1 MGWSGKPA
9 AGTLGWAR
17 HPVAV
22 LVAVALALRL
32 ATLTWGMSLGAAS
45 GWYHPDESKV
55 WSSVVGFPHNYL
67 TNPTFIYGTALQY
80 TIGTLLYPFKRL
92 WAAGHSLLP
101 ISYRQF
107 AVLAIRL
114 FHAMLGA
121 ATVALLY
128 QLALRLWDRSTALL
142 SAALLSVCFLHVLN
156 SALTTLDVPMGFL
169 VVLGALLAAR
179 ASDSLRTRDFLVLGV
194 VLGYLAGTKVTG
206 AALAVVPI
214 VLAVTAPRSERRR
227 WIVGT
232 AIVGSV
238 IIAVFAL
245 STPHVVLH
253 PRAYLASMAHLR
265 MEWVN
270 AVRHTP
276 SEIVRV
282 WLKALTI
289 ALMPAVAVLA
299 LIGLAIGR
307 AAPAARRLEF
317 ALLAYLATQVLIW
330 RAYLPS
336 RFLLPIAPILCA
348 YAARSLVLMSR
359 GTRPWLRRA
368 APAVTT
374 LVLISTLA
382 AVLVGIWVRWHD
394 PRTEAAQAIRRL
406 VPEGSRVGF
415 ASRVAPGARWA
426 RAMRGTGVIM
436 SADSEIQDTRWLFPT
451 VDAARY
457 RITSGLARP
466 AFLVIND
473 WTPGLNW
480 FPGGVQPPTPEEFH
494 AHDELL
500 RKGWGYVQL
509 GYWGPASRLPVEQM
523 ISSIGLYRLEPAA
536 PRDSVSESQLSH
548 SYDLLH

>member
-1 MGWSGKPA
+1 MGWPGKPG
-9 AGTLGWAR
+9 AGSLGWAR

-32 ATLTWGMSLGAAS
+32 ATLTWGMNLGPFS

-55 WSSVVGFPHNYL
+55 WLSVVKFPRNYL
-67 TNPTFIYGTALQY
+67 TNQTFIYGTALQY
-80 TIGTLLYPFKRL
+80 TVGTLLYPFKRL
-92 WAAGHSLLP
+92 WLAGHPLVP
-101 ISYRQF
+101 ITYQQF
-107 AVLAIRL
+107 AVLAIRV
-114 FHAMLGA
+114 FYAMLGA
-121 ATVALLY
+121 ATVVLLY

-194 VLGYLAGTKVTG
+194 AMGYLAGTKVTG

-227 WIVGT
+227 WIAGI
-232 AIVGSV
+232 AIVGAV
-238 IIAVFAL
+238 TIAVFAL

-253 PRAYLASMAHLR
+253 PRAYLASMRQLR

-270 AVRHTP
+270 AVPHTP
-276 SEIVRV
+276 PEIARV

-299 LIGLAIGR
+299 LIGLVIGR
-307 AAPAARRLEF
+307 AAPAARRLEW

-359 GTRPWLRRA
+359 NTRPWLRRA

-374 LVLISTLA
+374 LVLTSTLA
-382 AVLVGIWVRWHD
+382 AVVVGIWVRWHD
-394 PRTEAAQAIRRL
+394 PRTAAAQVIRRI
-406 VPEGSRVGF
+406 VPEGSTVGF
-415 ASRVAPGARWA
+415 ASRVTPGSRWA
-426 RAMRGTGVIM
+426 RGMRGTGVIM
-436 SADSEIQDTRWLFPT
+436 RADSGVQDNQWLFPT
-451 VDAARY
+451 VDTARY
-457 RITSGLARP
+457 RITSGLTRP

-480 FPGGVQPPTPEEFH
+480 FAGGVHPPTPEEFR

-509 GYWGPASRLPVEQM
+509 GHWGPKTRLPVEQM
-523 ISSIGLYRLEPAA
+523 VSSIGLYRLEPAA
-536 PRDSVSESQLSH
+536 PRDSASGSH
-548 SYDLLH
+548 LNESYDLHH